1 MNIYIVFYYDDCA
14 EMLLVGNAYYN
25 RADAD
30 EEAKIYDGYVLTRTV
45 K

>member
-14 EMLLVGNAYYN
+14 EAWFVGNAYYN

-30 EEAKIYDGYVLTRTV
+30 EEAKIYDGYVLTRKV